1 MAIELAT
8 AEPAEP
14 ENLRGVDATL
24 AIRLGDAHAI
34 AQESARNRVDERS
47 EEKDPRR
54 QVAQQPEA
62 FRIHQIGLECETGY
76 VAARP
81 VETLD

>member
-24 AIRLGDAHAI
+24 AIRLGDPHAI
-34 AQESARNRVDERS
+34 AQESARNRVFAKMVDCGQSLLCREPNYPVASRVEIRIRS
-47 EEKDPRR
+47 D
-54 QVAQQPEA
+54 QQRA
-62 FRIHQIGLECETGY
+62 S
-76 VAARP
+76 
-81 VETLD
+81 TLPL

>member
-24 AIRLGDAHAI
+24 AIRLGDVHAI
-34 AQESARNRVDERS
+34 AQESARNRVFAKMVDCGQS
-47 EEKDPRR
+47 
-54 QVAQQPEA
+54 
-62 FRIHQIGLECETGY
+62 L
-76 VAARP
+76 
-81 VETLD
+81 L

>member
-24 AIRLGDAHAI
+24 AIRLGDVHAI
-34 AQESARNRVDERS
+34 AQESARNRVFAKMVDCGQSLLCRE
-47 EEKDPRR
+47 PNYP
-54 QVAQQPEA
+54 VALRVEISISGDQQRASTHP
-62 FRIHQIGLECETGY
+62 L
-76 VAARP
+76 
-81 VETLD
+81 

>member
-34 AQESARNRVDERS
+34 AQESARNRVFAKMVDCGQSLLCREPNYPVA
-47 EEKDPRR
+47 PR
-54 QVAQQPEA
+54 VEISISGDQQRA
-62 FRIHQIGLECETGY
+62 N
-76 VAARP
+76 
-81 VETLD
+81 TLPL